1 MLKRILVALDKSEMA
16 EQALEEAI
24 ALAQSQGA
32 ELRVVHVLSE
42 GESASPP
49 RLYFNER
56 QHIHYPA
63 GFIMNQYEK
72 DWNHFVDDWW
82 KRLEWIVHK
91 AKADGL
97 EASCDVYQG
106 RAGRQLCKAAEDWH
120 ANLIVMGCRGLARAQ
135 EMMIG
140 SVSHYVNHRAP
151 CSVYV
156 VHPFHFHHDL
166 LRAPETA
173 AQPAPLASASL

>member
-1 MLKRILVALDKSEMA
+1 MLNRIMVAYDKSEMA

-24 ALAQSQGA
+24 SLAKAQGA
-32 ELRVVHVLSE
+32 ELRLVHVLYE
-42 GESASPP
+42 GEPGCPP
-49 RLYFNER
+49 KLYFNDR
-56 QHIHYPA
+56 QHIAQPN
-63 GFIMNQYEK
+63 GFLMEQYEK

-82 KRLEWIVHK
+82 KRLEWIVRK

-106 RAGRQLCKAAEDWH
+106 RAGRQLCKAAQDWN
-120 ANLIVMGCRGLARAQ
+120 ADLIVMGCRGLAQ
-135 EMMIG
+135 PLEMMVG

-156 VHPFHFHHDL
+156 VHPRHTHRDS
-166 LRAPETA
+166 LRSPDIVARL
-173 AQPAPLASASL
+173 APLASA

>member
-1 MLKRILVALDKSEMA
+1 MLKRILVAYDKSEMA

-24 ALAQSQGA
+24 ALAKSQEA

-42 GESASPP
+42 GEAGAPP
-49 RLYFNER
+49 KLYFNDR
-56 QHIHYPA
+56 QHIHQPN
-63 GFIMNQYEK
+63 GFVMEQYQK

-82 KRLEWIVHK
+82 KRLEWIVRK

-97 EASCDVYQG
+97 EASCDIYQG
-106 RAGRQLCKAAEDWH
+106 RAGRQLCQAAKDWRAH
-120 ANLIVMGCRGLARAQ
+120 LIVMGCRGLARAQ

-156 VHPFHFHHDL
+156 VHPNRLHHES
-166 LRAPETA
+166 LRAPDTGA
-173 AQPAPLASASL
+173 RLASQASA